1 MVTESHLIQT
11 FKSAPTWVLR
21 GVLCRGL
28 VHYGL
33 MKPNRK
39 PSSLDNLV
47 LIGPMGSGKSAVAK
61 ALAALLGFKSLDSD
75 DLIIKKTG
83 VDIAY
88 IFEKEGEERFRER
101 ESEVV
106 AELAAE
112 RNKVIATGGGVVLRA
127 ENRMRLQELGFVVY
141 LRTSVEEQVRRTGRN
156 QNRPLLNGVDAY
168 ERLSALM
175 VIRAPLYEEIADCII
190 DTDQNRVK
198 SVAMDI
204 QKAYSGAR

>member
-1 MVTESHLIQT
+1 
-11 FKSAPTWVLR
+11 
-21 GVLCRGL
+21 
-28 VHYGL
+28 
-33 MKPNRK
+33 
-39 PSSLDNLV
+39 
-47 LIGPMGSGKSAVAK
+47 MGSGKSAVAK
-61 ALAALLGFKSLDSD
+61 ALGGVLGWSTVDTD
-75 DLIIKKTG
+75 ELIVKKTG